1 MTGVERERKREDW
14 CKFMCE
20 GGKERDRTGVN
31 VCVKESGERQDWCRE
46 REDWCKFM
54 CEGGK
59 ERDRETGL
67 V

>member
-20 GGKERDRTGVN
+20 GGKERDR
-31 VCVKESGERQDWCRE
+31 
-46 REDWCKFM
+46 
-54 CEGGK
+54 
-59 ERDRETGL
+59 ETGL